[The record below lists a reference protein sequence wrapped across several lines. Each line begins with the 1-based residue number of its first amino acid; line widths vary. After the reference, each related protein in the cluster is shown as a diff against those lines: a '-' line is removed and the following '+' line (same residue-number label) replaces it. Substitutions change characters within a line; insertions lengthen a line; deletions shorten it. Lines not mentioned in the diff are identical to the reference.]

1 MATVFSTWFYA
12 IQVFTSLNENRF
24 VVMQNNENFRTSCL
38 APTECSGAKL
48 SMYLSQHTNNMRQVK
63 IGFHDDYYDK
73 TFYLTASNEV
83 GKEGTITATEDFDVA
98 ILFEMT
104 VKSDMEIEAYDPIS
118 KRYLH
123 AMPTAECAVGEL
135 VLIDGN
141 DAARNESTLKIYNA
155 QDGYF
160 SKQISCC

>member
-1 MATVFSTWFYA
+1 M
-12 IQVFTSLNENRF
+12 
-24 VVMQNNENFRTSCL
+24 
-38 APTECSGAKL
+38 
-48 SMYLSQHTNNMRQVK
+48 
-63 IGFHDDYYDK
+63 
-73 TFYLTASNEV
+73 
-83 GKEGTITATEDFDVA
+83 A